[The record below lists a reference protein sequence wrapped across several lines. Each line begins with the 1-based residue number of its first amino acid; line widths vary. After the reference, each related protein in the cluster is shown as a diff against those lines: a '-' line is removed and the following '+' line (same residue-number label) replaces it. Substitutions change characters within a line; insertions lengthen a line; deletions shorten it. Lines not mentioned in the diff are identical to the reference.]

1 MMKKVLSLHII
12 SSHTTIN
19 VPENQL
25 YSKKCVFP
33 TIGGFSL
40 KRQSIFP
47 GVLFIGIGLYYL
59 AQTLSLPFSDQLMNW
74 QVILIVIG
82 LAMIIQGSIAKEGN
96 MLFPGVLLLGLG
108 VHFYFV
114 NKLAIWPASWG
125 MYTLILSAAYLV
137 TYYKT
142 KKTGLIPGL
151 ILLAISI
158 IELMYTGLELWLT
171 STFSF
176 IGKFWPLALIAIGI
190 YLVTKKK

>member
-1 MMKKVLSLHII
+1 M
-12 SSHTTIN
+12 
-19 VPENQL
+19 
-25 YSKKCVFP
+25 
-33 TIGGFSL
+33 

-59 AQTLSLPFSDQLMNW
+59 FQTLNLPFSDHLMNW

-82 LAMIIQGSIAKEGN
+82 FAMIIQGSITKEGN
-96 MLFPGVLLLGLG
+96 MLFPGILLLGLG

-114 NKLAIWPASWG
+114 NKIAVWPESWG

-142 KKTGLIPGL
+142 KKTGLVPGL
-151 ILLAISI
+151 LLLALSI
-158 IELMYTGLELWLT
+158 IELLYSGLELWLN

-176 IGKFWPLALIAIGI
+176 VGKFWPIALILIGI

>member
-1 MMKKVLSLHII
+1 M
-12 SSHTTIN
+12 
-19 VPENQL
+19 
-25 YSKKCVFP
+25 
-33 TIGGFSL
+33 

-59 AQTLSLPFSDQLMNW
+59 SQTLNLPFSEQLMNW
-74 QVILIVIG
+74 QIILIVIG
-82 LAMIIQGSIAKEGN
+82 VAMMIQGFIAREGN

-114 NKLAIWPASWG
+114 NKLTIWPDSWG

-158 IELMYTGLELWLT
+158 IELLYTGLEIWLT
-171 STFSF
+171 TTFSF
-176 IGKFWPLALIAIGI
+176 VGKFWPLALIAIGI
-190 YLVTKKK
+190 YLVTKKSKEQQLLTFL

>member
-1 MMKKVLSLHII
+1 M
-12 SSHTTIN
+12 
-19 VPENQL
+19 
-25 YSKKCVFP
+25 
-33 TIGGFSL
+33 

-59 AQTLSLPFSDQLMNW
+59 SQTLNLPFSEQLMNW

-82 LAMIIQGSIAKEGN
+82 VAMMIQGFIAREGN

-114 NKLAIWPASWG
+114 NKIAIWPDSWG

-158 IELMYTGLELWLT
+158 IELLYTGLEIWLT
-171 STFSF
+171 TTFSF
-176 IGKFWPLALIAIGI
+176 VGKFWPLTLIAIGI

>member
-1 MMKKVLSLHII
+1 MYQKIKCIAKLVYLF
-12 SSHTTIN
+12 
-19 VPENQL
+19 QL
-25 YSKKCVFP
+25 
-33 TIGGFSL
+33 GGFSL

-59 AQTLSLPFSDQLMNW
+59 FQTLNLPFSDHLMNW

-96 MLFPGVLLLGLG
+96 MLFPGILLLGLG

-114 NKLAIWPASWG
+114 TKIAVWPDSWG

-142 KKTGLIPGL
+142 KKSGLIPGL
-151 ILLAISI
+151 LLLALSI
-158 IELMYTGLELWLT
+158 IELLYSGLELWLN

-176 IGKFWPLALIAIGI
+176 VGKFWPLALIAIGI
-190 YLVTKKK
+190 YLVSKKK